1 MVGTSNQSDP
11 EIPIDIMVVSIVMG
25 YPKNAGWFISWKIPS
40 VSGWFGGTPI
50 LGNLYIYPIDPNV
63 TFESVEQL
71 CDNQVN
77 LNHESLPY
85 VSLFFL
91 IK

>member
-1 MVGTSNQSDP
+1 MVGTSNLGSWNSHWYYGGFHSHGVPQ
-11 EIPIDIMVVSIVMG
+11 ERWMV
-25 YPKNAGWFISWKIPS
+25 YFIKIPS

-85 VSLFFL
+85 VSLFPNA
-91 IK
+91 